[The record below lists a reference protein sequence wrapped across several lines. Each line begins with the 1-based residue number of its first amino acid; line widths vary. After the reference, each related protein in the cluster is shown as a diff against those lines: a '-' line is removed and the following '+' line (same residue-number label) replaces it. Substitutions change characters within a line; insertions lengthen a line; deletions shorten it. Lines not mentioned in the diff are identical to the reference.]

1 MLKVI
6 NSSAHPKKARRP
18 HAHRV
23 IAENLREQ
31 ILKGELAAGTELAS
45 TQDLA
50 DLWKTSKSTAHT
62 ALNQLVKEGL
72 LERKH
77 GSCTFVRER
86 RLALTHMGIYYDSP
100 KVWSDEEMAF
110 YRSLQALLEEKLAK
124 LGMQVT
130 VFVDRRPQRKQR
142 TVLPELA
149 RAVELRKIQG
159 LIIPTGN
166 DFAVPALLRLPVATS
181 ILTNDIEFSNR
192 VNLSAENVFRNLLSR
207 LAAKGCRSVGLISSV
222 DDESQASNLPEA
234 MDFSDLFLREAE
246 SFGMQTRREWL
257 RLPKKYVY
265 EKVLFG
271 YNQFHE
277 LWAEPGHPDAVIV
290 YPDVVA
296 RGVLTAALE
305 LGVHCAGDVTFCFH
319 KNAHV
324 DILCPFPVLWA
335 ISDEAKIAGAL
346 IDQVR
351 RQYAGKSVSP
361 VLFEHEIQE
370 TPGVG
375 KSSKSQLR
383 SGSTTTNSRG

>member
-1 MLKVI
+1 MDTLKAM

-18 HAHRV
+18 HAHRA
-23 IAENLREQ
+23 IADNLREQ

-45 TQDLA
+45 TEDIA
-50 DLWKTSKSTAHT
+50 DLWKTSKTTAHT
-62 ALNQLVKEGL
+62 ALKQLVKEGL

-77 GSCTFVRER
+77 GSCTFVRRR

-100 KVWSDEEMAF
+100 KVWSDEERAF
-110 YRSLQALLEEKLAK
+110 YRSLQALLEKKLAQ
-124 LGMQVT
+124 LGMQVS
-130 VFVDRRPQRKQR
+130 VFVDRRPKRKQR

-149 RAVELRKIQG
+149 RAVEIREIQG
-159 LIIPTGN
+159 LIIPIGN
-166 DFAVPALLRLPVATS
+166 DVAVPALLRLPVATS
-181 ILTNDIEFSNR
+181 ILTNDIEFSSS
-192 VNLSAENVFRNLLSR
+192 VILAGENLFRNLLSR
-207 LAAKGCRSVGLISSV
+207 LASKGCRSVGLISSV
-222 DDESQASNLPEA
+222 DDESQASNPPET
-234 MDFSDLFLREAE
+234 MDFSDIFLREAE
-246 SFGMQTRREWL
+246 SFGMQTRSEWL
-257 RLPKKYVY
+257 RLPKKYVF

-271 YNQFHE
+271 YDQFHE
-277 LWAEPGHPDAVIV
+277 LWAEPEHPDAVIV
-290 YPDVVA
+290 YPDVVV
-296 RGVLTAALE
+296 RGALTAALE

-324 DILCPFPVLWA
+324 DILCPFPAMWA
-335 ISDEAKIAGAL
+335 ISDETKIAGAL

-383 SGSTTTNSRG
+383 IGQHHDQ